1 MSSSSSL
8 HLYPAHLSTIKARV
22 DIALQRGGFNRLLV
36 ASGVEKMRFLDDLP
50 YPFKANPQ
58 FKAWLPLVQHPHCW
72 IAYTPGERPLLV
84 YYQPDDYW
92 HVPPSAPAGDW
103 VEHFDIRVIDDPA
116 QAAALLPAGGSPAIL
131 GEADAA
137 LPGLVPNN
145 PKVVLDTLHYHRAY
159 KTPYE
164 LTRMR
169 QAQRR
174 AVRGHAAA
182 RKAFLGGGS
191 EAAINAA
198 FLVAAG
204 HTDSDAP
211 YNNIVALN
219 RNGATLHYHR
229 AYKTPYELALMRL
242 AQRKAVRGHAAARNA
257 FLGGGSEAAINAA
270 YLAAAGHTD
279 SDLPYNNIV
288 ALNRNGATLHY
299 QYKLFEAPKEHRSLL
314 IDAGAEV
321 DGYAADITRTWGRGD
336 EDFEALVDAVDA
348 EQRQLCGKVRAGTD
362 YRDLHLEAH
371 LRLGGVLRAL
381 EIVDMEPGQM
391 LETGVSSVFFPHGL
405 GHPIGLQVHD
415 VAGFSDEAGNLIPR
429 PPGHPFL
436 RMTRTLEPGMVVT
449 IEPGIYF
456 IPSLLEGL
464 KSGPHGKHVAWKKI
478 EHLARFGGVRIEDE
492 VHCTDNTPE
501 NLTRDAFAELE
512 A

>member
-1 MSSSSSL
+1 MSFFSSR

-22 DIALQRGGFNRLLV
+22 DDALQRGGFDRLIV
-36 ASGVEKMRFLDDLP
+36 ASGIEKMRFLDDMP
-50 YPFKANPQ
+50 IPFRPNPQ
-58 FKAWLPLVQHPHCW
+58 FKAWLPLNHHPHSW

-92 HVPPSAPAGDW
+92 HVPPSAPEGEW
-103 VEHFDIRVIDDPA
+103 VEHFDIRVIAEPA
-116 QAAALLPAGGSPAIL
+116 AAAALLPSGGRAAIL

-137 LPGLVPNN
+137 LPGFEPNN
-145 PKVVLDTLHYHRAY
+145 PKAVLDY
-159 KTPYE
+159 
-164 LTRMR
+164 
-169 QAQRR
+169 
-174 AVRGHAAA
+174 
-182 RKAFLGGGS
+182 
-191 EAAINAA
+191 
-198 FLVAAG
+198 
-204 HTDSDAP
+204 
-211 YNNIVALN
+211 
-219 RNGATLHYHR
+219 LHYHR

-321 DGYAADITRTWGRGD
+321 DGYAADITRTWGNGD
-336 EDFEALVDAVDA
+336 ADFAALVDAVDD
-348 EQRQLCGKVRAGTD
+348 EQRQLASRVRPGTD

-381 EIVDMEPGQM
+381 DIVDMEPGQM

-415 VAGFSDEAGNLIPR
+415 VAGFSDVDGNLIPR

-449 IEPGIYF
+449 IEPGLYF
-456 IPSLLEGL
+456 IPTLLDGL
-464 KSGPHGKHVAWKKI
+464 KAGPHGKHVDWKKV

-492 VHCTDNTPE
+492 VHCTEAAPE
-501 NLTRDAFAELE
+501 NLTRDAFAELP